1 MWQKL
6 AKFVLKNKLILLI
19 ALVVSTIVMG
29 YFASKVKLS
38 YEFSRAIPVDNIKYQ
53 ENANF
58 KKIFGEDGNMLV
70 IGVQTNTFFNAQH
83 FTAYQKMGAEIK
95 KVHCVENVLSVPDAI
110 MLVKDS
116 LGEKFIPQKIF
127 ALENNI

>member
-38 YEFSRAIPVDNIKYQ
+38 YEFSRAIPVDNIKV
-53 ENANF
+53 
-58 KKIFGEDGNMLV
+58 M
-70 IGVQTNTFFNAQH
+70 
-83 FTAYQKMGAEIK
+83 
-95 KVHCVENVLSVPDAI
+95 
-110 MLVKDS
+110 
-116 LGEKFIPQKIF
+116 
-127 ALENNI
+127 AL